1 MFQFSE
7 MAKVIRQRG
16 DTKFIDLFNKI
27 QVWNVDEDVKT
38 QIRERFIDVSDINY
52 PEKALHMFAE
62 NYPTVQ
68 QKQP

>member
-52 PEKALHMFAE
+52 PEKALYMFAE

-68 QKQP
+68 QRQP